1 MQIKHKKLFKM
12 PREKKPLYDKYSME
26 RNVTAIF
33 NPDEVEGY
41 RQMGNL
47 DKMIAKRQFLRKQPE
62 FLREVFTHC
71 ENVPCLQGEKD
82 ERFGIYKQ
90 TCLLCGFKF
99 VPVTQTGFEMSNE
112 QIQELQAPYLEEQD

>member
-1 MQIKHKKLFKM
+1 M
-12 PREKKPLYDKYSME
+12 PRQKKPLYDKYSME
-26 RNVTAIF
+26 RDVTAIF
-33 NPDEVEGY
+33 NPDEVEGF
-41 RQMGNL
+41 REMGTL

-71 ENVPCLQGEKD
+71 EGVPCLEGERD
-82 ERFGIYKQ
+82 ERFNIPKQ

-112 QIQELQAPYLEEQD
+112 QIQELQAPYLEEIE